1 MRVLVTGGTGPF
13 GRAVSQ
19 RLVADGHQVI
29 AMARRAPAAPVE
41 DVAFF
46 AGDIRDRAAVRA
58 AMTGCDAVVHLAWVV
73 APLKSESQTAA
84 INLGGTQNVLDAMA
98 TTGCSRLVFS
108 SSVLAYG
115 AVPGHPAKLK
125 ESDERRP
132 EPKHYYAAHK
142 KAAEDMIV
150 AAAPNSVLVRSGI
163 VVGRDVDNTIF
174 RGFSGPALPV
184 PDPQREQQ
192 FVHTEDV
199 ARLTAAA
206 VAGDLTGPVN
216 IAGEGTLTMREI
228 ARIIGR
234 PLVVIPE
241 KLLRGAIGAAW
252 RAGVSELQPEEM
264 GALLHM
270 PIVDTTRLREEWGF
284 TCMWGSREALTDM
297 ARAAHGRVSLGK
309 KTLRLPWRVPLGSDP
324 HIGRVSAALL
334 RRTYA
339 SEVDRVLSDLAD
351 IRSQP
356 LAHDDAERLAK
367 HRRLLA
373 ALAEHA
379 TLLAT
384 IGERWGYPRQVV
396 ERASSAAA
404 AASHRDSW

>member
-1 MRVLVTGGTGPF
+1 MKVLVTGGTGPL
-13 GRAVSQ
+13 GRAVSR
-19 RLVADGHQVI
+19 RLVADRHKVTAI
-29 AMARRAPAAPVE
+29 ARRPPVALVE
-41 DVAFF
+41 GVVFF
-46 AGDIRDRAAVRA
+46 AGDIQDLAAVRA

-84 INLGGTQNVLDAMA
+84 INLGGTQNVLDAMTA
-98 TTGCSRLVFS
+98 TGCSRLVFS

-132 EPKHYYAAHK
+132 DPRHYYAAHK
-142 KAAEDMIV
+142 KAAEDMIA

-163 VVGRDVDNTIF
+163 IVGRDVDNTIF
-174 RGFSGPALPV
+174 RGFSGPGLPV
-184 PDPQREQQ
+184 PDPEREQQ
-192 FVHTEDV
+192 FVHPDDV

-206 VAGDLTGPVN
+206 VAGDRTGSVN

-228 ARIIGR
+228 AGIIGR
-234 PLVVIPE
+234 PLVAVPE
-241 KLLRGAIGAAW
+241 KLLRAAIGAAW
-252 RAGVSELQPEEM
+252 KAGVSELQPEEM

-284 TCMWGSREALTDM
+284 TCTWASREALTDM

-309 KTLRLPWRVPLGSDP
+309 TTLRLPWRVPYGSDP
-324 HIGRVSAALL
+324 QLGRISVALL

-339 SEVDRVLSDLAD
+339 GEVDRVVGDLAD
-351 IRSQP
+351 VRSHPPAQG
-356 LAHDDAERLAK
+356 DAERSAK

-384 IGERWGYPRQVV
+384 IGEREGYPQQVV
-396 ERASSAAA
+396 ARAVSAAA
-404 AASHRDSW
+404 TASHAGQ